1 MGLGLRLGCAFAS
14 LAWRGAQRY
23 GTYAVTGVG
32 IAAARR
38 TPFAGDPAALVAA
51 GSPEGV
57 YGWAR
62 ARVRVRVR
70 NRVRVRVRAGASP

>member
-1 MGLGLRLGCAFAS
+1 MGLRLGCGFAS

-38 TPFAGDPAALVAA
+38 TPFPGDPAALVAA
-51 GSPEGV
+51 GSPEGL
-57 YGWAR
+57 YGWVRVR
-62 ARVRVRVR
+62 ARVRV
-70 NRVRVRVRAGASP
+70 RVRVRVRAGASP